1 MRKLLCVPVCI
12 ALCAALLCGCGGKGS
27 AGGPDIRRKSH
38 SSGELQFQTPADDAP
53 VAVFDTTAGKITA
66 VLYPENA
73 PMACENFT
81 ALAQDGFY
89 NDTVFHRAD
98 YGFCLQGGL
107 NEAGGSTTKWNG
119 SGYPAEV
126 SDSLH
131 HYSGA
136 LCAAMD
142 ADGEGGSVF
151 YFMQTLPQPPADELL
166 QQMTDAGWRSEVID
180 AYKAVGGA
188 PYLDYTDTVFG
199 QVIDGMEVVD
209 QIAFAQKA
217 DQAAASSAAQ
227 AEPQPDAEPI
237 RITGVTVTTYGE
249 L

>member
-1 MRKLLCVPVCI
+1 MRKVFSLLLCC
-12 ALCAALLCGCGGKGS
+12 ALCAALLCGCGGSK
-27 AGGPDIRRKSH
+27 AGGGSDIRRKNY
-38 SSGELQFQTPADDAP
+38 SSDELQFRKPADDTP
-53 VAVFDTTAGKITA
+53 VAVFDTTAGKIVA
-66 VLYPENA
+66 VLYPEQA

-89 NDTVFHRAD
+89 NGTAFHRAD

-126 SDSLH
+126 TDQLH

-136 LCAAMD
+136 LCAAMN

-151 YFMQTLPQPPADELL
+151 YFMQTLPQPPADELV
-166 QQMTDAGWRSEVID
+166 QMMTDAGWRTEVLD
-180 AYKAVGGA
+180 TYQAVGGA

-199 QVIDGMEVVD
+199 QVIEGMDVVD
-209 QIAFAQKA
+209 DITYTQSAAEA
-217 DQAAASSAAQ
+217 AAASGSESAEEHPASFT
-227 AEPQPDAEPI
+227 I
-237 RITGVTVTTYGE
+237 NSVTITTYGE